1 MQLSSISNI
10 EQISIEIQQIIKV
23 AIFHSKRTNIFL
35 RIRYSY
41 LMSHF
46 VTFYGPLYCKSQFE
60 TMNKKENFTM
70 RRMVDSIWKYNLHI
84 PNIDYLIS
92 DILTLR
98 IQYKFTQKQ
107 CVGVAIEG
115 MDIWYMGITF
125 F

>member
-46 VTFYGPLYCKSQFE
+46 VTFYDPLYHIYHIIYMG
-60 TMNKKENFTM
+60 TIHAKENCTNCALSAM
-70 RRMVDSIWKYNLHI
+70 NYTIWVI
-84 PNIDYLIS
+84 
-92 DILTLR
+92 
-98 IQYKFTQKQ
+98 
-107 CVGVAIEG
+107 
-115 MDIWYMGITF
+115 
-125 F
+125 

>member
-46 VTFYGPLYCKSQFE
+46 VTFYDPLYGYE
-60 TMNKKENFTM
+60 L
-70 RRMVDSIWKYNLHI
+70 YH
-84 PNIDYLIS
+84 
-92 DILTLR
+92 
-98 IQYKFTQKQ
+98 
-107 CVGVAIEG
+107 
-115 MDIWYMGITF
+115 MGHMI
-125 F
+125 

>member
-46 VTFYGPLYCKSQFE
+46 ETFYDPLYGYE
-60 TMNKKENFTM
+60 L
-70 RRMVDSIWKYNLHI
+70 YH
-84 PNIDYLIS
+84 
-92 DILTLR
+92 
-98 IQYKFTQKQ
+98 
-107 CVGVAIEG
+107 
-115 MDIWYMGITF
+115 MGHMI
-125 F
+125 